1 MCVLIII
8 SVIVIL
14 IVTVTVIV
22 IVIVIAIVILTIL
35 TIPVIGTW
43 SQVPFCT
50 SEGLTL
56 RALESS
62 PHVPIYPR

>member
-14 IVTVTVIV
+14 IVTVIV
-22 IVIVIAIVILTIL
+22 IVIVIAIVILTIV

-56 RALESS
+56 RPLESS
-62 PHVPIYPR
+62 PHVPSYPR